1 MASNDHIGWLTDA
14 CQYVEFSFESVQLGS
29 YTCPNGYDRQH
40 MVDGGVAL
48 SSANDLLILPTGG
61 RPLGPLAPLELDR
74 AANTWKTVPVT
85 LDSAEPQLILG
96 FDGLTLVT
104 SGYSKSANSLSMR
117 RYAWSERVPA
127 SQ

>member
-1 MASNDHIGWLTDA
+1 
-14 CQYVEFSFESVQLGS
+14 
-29 YTCPNGYDRQH
+29 